1 MGSNERCFDSGRGCP
16 VSAADDVRE
25 AADAML
31 TVAARAAV
39 LQWPGVQTWRLADH
53 SEALTAAADRLAYL
67 ERALAA
73 ERLDPAVAPPGWVVS
88 SGQWYHPER
97 DILVSRSVG
106 KEGARWVRVEG
117 GGRGCL
123 YPCAWDAIGGEVDD
137 E

>member
-1 MGSNERCFDSGRGCP
+1 VTP
-16 VSAADDVRE
+16 ADDVRE
-25 AADAML
+25 AARVLRWAHDITEAAAPGGGGAFL
-31 TVAARAAV
+31 THARAA
-39 LQWPGVQTWRLADH
+39 
-53 SEALTAAADRLAYL
+53 EAAADRLAYL
-67 ERALAA
+67 ERAIAA

-137 E
+137 D